1 LIQRGLRTFFQHFTI
16 PYPAFARIAGEF
28 EILRKFERINWTSVF
43 AKAAKH
49 TTAQVVGKICK
60 FLAASLLIARARNNN
75 QIFRARDGAEITC
88 DAHSLVGIGIDV
100 KARCTTITLSDF
112 RPLHRVLLGVDFLG
126 VLIAKGDLKALQ
138 QIDEE
143 NLAQQVGYRHNGR
156 RIPPEEAGCQFLRRE
171 LLPGRMRI
179 NQQEDDMRAYLAK
192 LSPMVR
198 MALGI
203 PLLLMAYPVVMIVL
217 PAVLRA
223 MVPDVVRSVLS
234 LL

>member
-1 LIQRGLRTFFQHFTI
+1 L
-16 PYPAFARIAGEF
+16 
-28 EILRKFERINWTSVF
+28 
-43 AKAAKH
+43 
-49 TTAQVVGKICK
+49 
-60 FLAASLLIARARNNN
+60 
-75 QIFRARDGAEITC
+75 
-88 DAHSLVGIGIDV
+88 
-100 KARCTTITLSDF
+100 
-112 RPLHRVLLGVDFLG
+112 
-126 VLIAKGDLKALQ
+126 
-138 QIDEE
+138 
-143 NLAQQVGYRHNGR
+143 
-156 RIPPEEAGCQFLRRE
+156 
-171 LLPGRMRI
+171 RI